1 MEKNTE
7 QTNKKTSHC
16 PKLSQNSRTLEEARS
31 QLAAI
36 VESSADAIIGK
47 TLDGIITSWNLG
59 AERIYGYTSKEIV
72 GRSISILAPP
82 NRPDEVLQILKKIKR
97 GECINNYETVRLRKD
112 GKQIDVSLTISP
124 IMDAVGK
131 II

>member
-1 MEKNTE
+1 MMKKKPEK
-7 QTNKKTSHC
+7 TNKKASQR

-47 TLDGIITSWNLG
+47 TLDGIITSWNSG

-72 GRSISILAPP
+72 GRSVSVLAPQDC
-82 NRPDEVLQILKKIKR
+82 PDEALQILKKIKHGDR
-97 GECINNYETVRLRKD
+97 IQLGRTQVIFNSEGGQK
-112 GKQIDVSLTISP
+112 
-124 IMDAVGK
+124 
-131 II
+131 